1 MPGSVYTTLTR
12 KHPILLDMF
21 AGAMYSFPQ
30 VKLPNGAIAAARQAG
45 KAPDV
50 FYCLRLLEA
59 TGIST
64 VPGSGFGQKEGY
76 FSYLRTQFL

>member
-1 MPGSVYTTLTR
+1 M
-12 KHPILLDMF
+12 
-21 AGAMYSFPQ
+21 
-30 VKLPNGAIAAARQAG
+30 LPRAAIAAARQAG

-76 FSYLRTQFL
+76 SSLMRTLFLCQVAKWTNVMAKQAEL

>member
-1 MPGSVYTTLTR
+1 
-12 KHPILLDMF
+12 
-21 AGAMYSFPQ
+21 MYSFPQ
-30 VKLPNGAIAAARQAG
+30 VKLPKAAIAAARQAG

-76 FSYLRTQFL
+76 DFLHVHCVSTIIVHYASVN